1 MSTGNQTYLGD
12 LHHLFLVASLQNFI
26 TKIKKN
32 KNCLQAMLF
41 DFFCFEVAPSLVN
54 IPRKI

>member
-26 TKIKKN
+26 TKKKK